1 MFMWYGM
8 GFTLYV
14 TKMPER
20 FFPKR
25 YCNVFQVFLF
35 HLQTDYGV
43 STQTCH
49 CFVDALQL
57 YFLY

>member
-1 MFMWYGM
+1 MQPVQHIIFSSLFVCPFAILQEFLLMFMWYGM

-25 YCNVFQVFLF
+25 
-35 HLQTDYGV
+35 
-43 STQTCH
+43 
-49 CFVDALQL
+49 
-57 YFLY
+57 